1 MTKKKIRVT
10 RTRSTPSHHD
20 RRTFPILVILVM
32 CVVVLGMFQYTGLLV
47 VGSAI
52 FVGFFGWLWWTR
64 RNAAAA
70 ISKKKPPARGKR
82 KPSTR

>member
-10 RTRSTPSHHD
+10 RTRSTPSQHD

-47 VGSAI
+47 VGSVI

-64 RNAAAA
+64 RSAAAA
-70 ISKKKPPARGKR
+70 ATKMKVPARAKR
-82 KPSTR
+82 KPRRH